1 MMSENVIN
9 EVMSMLLVEDRR
21 SDLLTKFKSLNIN
34 WPTRT
39 TEENKDELFRL
50 IWDRDLSPTKK
61 YIPWLFRQI
70 ELNPGLNPY
79 SLDDTMFDISTYMEL
94 IEKRT
99 NKGIETDFQ
108 NRLKNGDLQNFALVY
123 DKILKAPKDINSY
136 DSINAL
142 REYYK
147 HIKEYTFAKDEIK
160 KAKKE
165 SKKLYEDANYLI
177 VQPLSYTA
185 SCVYG
190 AGTKWCVSSRDTDR
204 HFEDYTRSS
213 KFVYVINKKSNDRK
227 YGKFALRIPNNKKE
241 STEVWDQQDARSTFD
256 IMFEKMPGINL
267 ILDDIL
273 NISTNEYQ
281 ILKKYQEGKIKED
294 EVFLPNTNFEIENG
308 TLFMMFEDNEEYFK
322 LFKYELYDYT
332 ISEMIAITSY
342 SYGYSSREW
351 TDSYTAK
358 EEFDEGYMF
367 GYLDDENLG
376 KLKKIVKILRPSFDF
391 LETEERR
398 NWEVYKEMAQIL
410 GTYDRFKDD
419 MISSYSMAS
428 DRAYEVGLE
437 QAIKDEF
444 CDCLGPLGIKM
455 IKCFKSYSISVED
468 MLKLY
473 EENSDPKNS
482 IEKTIAMSIT
492 TLSLP
497 DVIENSYEY
506 RDEDTLVSEL
516 NSDIRGEIEKLYD
529 SIMDNEDGLFD
540 DIDEYSKIVD
550 YIVKNFGFNVRKNI
564 PTQPDTYFEIVG
576 VEPQNEVLIEITKGY
591 KRKRLLVS
599 LEQLET
605 LLKNYKL
612 FDII

>member
-21 SDLLTKFKSLNIN
+21 SDLLEKFKGLNIN

-39 TEENKDELFRL
+39 TEKNKDELFRL

-61 YIPWLFRQI
+61 YIPWLFKQI

-177 VQPLSYTA
+177 VQPLSYIA

-190 AGTKWCVSSRDTDR
+190 AGTKWCVSSRDTNR
-204 HFEDYTRSS
+204 HFEDYTRNS
-213 KFVYVINKKSNDRK
+213 KFVYVINKKSNDKK
-227 YGKFALRIPNNKKE
+227 YGKFALRIPNNRKE
-241 STEVWDQQDARSTFD
+241 STEVWDQQDVRSTFD

-273 NISTNEYQ
+273 NLSTNEYQ

-332 ISEMIAITSY
+332 ISEMIAITTF

-351 TDSYTAK
+351 TDSYTAR
-358 EEFDEGYMF
+358 EEFEEGYMF

-419 MISSYSMAS
+419 MITYYSMAS
-428 DRAYEVGLE
+428 DSAYEVGLKR
-437 QAIKDEF
+437 AIEDEF

-473 EENSDPKNS
+473 EEHSDPKNS

-506 RDEDTLVSEL
+506 RDDDTLVSEL
-516 NSDIRGEIEKLYD
+516 NSDIRNEIEKLYD

-540 DIDEYSKIVD
+540 DIYEYSKIVD

>member
-1 MMSENVIN
+1 MSENVIN

-39 TEENKDELFRL
+39 TDENKDELFRM
-50 IWDRDLSPTKK
+50 IWDRDLSATKK
-61 YIPWLFRQI
+61 YIPWLFKQI
-70 ELNPGLNPY
+70 ELNPGMNPY

-108 NRLKNGDLQNFALVY
+108 NRLKNGDLQNFVLLY

-177 VQPLSYTA
+177 VQPLSYIA

-190 AGTKWCVSSRDTDR
+190 AGTKWCVSSRDTNR
-204 HFEDYTRSS
+204 HFEDYTRNS
-213 KFVYVINKKSNDRK
+213 KFVYVINKKSNDKK
-227 YGKFALRIPNNKKE
+227 YGKFALRIPNNRKE
-241 STEVWDQQDARSTFD
+241 STEVWDQQDVRSTFD

-273 NISTNEYQ
+273 NLSTNEYQ

-332 ISEMIAITSY
+332 ISEMIAITTF

-351 TDSYTAK
+351 TDSYTAR
-358 EEFDEGYMF
+358 EEFEEGYMF

-419 MISSYSMAS
+419 MISYYSMAS
-428 DRAYEVGLE
+428 DSAYEVGLKR
-437 QAIKDEF
+437 AIEDEF

-473 EENSDPKNS
+473 EEHSDPKNS
-482 IEKTIAMSIT
+482 IEKTIGMSIT

-506 RDEDTLVSEL
+506 RDDDTLVSEL
-516 NSDIRGEIEKLYD
+516 NSDIRNEIEKLYD

>member
-1 MMSENVIN
+1 MSENVIN

-21 SDLLTKFKSLNIN
+21 SDLFNEFMNLDI
-34 WPTRT
+34 
-39 TEENKDELFRL
+39 D
-50 IWDRDLSPTKK
+50 WDRQSDDENFKKQIFDQIWAQDKTPTKK
-61 YIPWLFRQI
+61 YLPWILKQSKQVKGIGWNNIINSMMTVYEQMDF
-70 ELNPGLNPY
+70 
-79 SLDDTMFDISTYMEL
+79 

-108 NRLKNGDLQNFALVY
+108 NRLKNGDLQNFALVF

-136 DSINAL
+136 DNINAL

-147 HIKEYTFAKDEIK
+147 HVKEYTFAKDEIK

-165 SKKLYEDANYLI
+165 SKKLYEDSNYLV
-177 VQPLSYTA
+177 VQPLTHTA

-190 AGTKWCVSSRDTDR
+190 AGTRWCVSSRDSDR
-204 HFEDYTRSS
+204 YFQDYIKSS
-213 KFVYVINKKSNDRK
+213 KFVYVIDKKSNDRK

-241 STEVWDQQDARSTFD
+241 STEVWDQQDARSNFD

-267 ILDDIL
+267 ILDDVL
-273 NISTNEYQ
+273 NLSTNEYQ

-294 EVFLPNTNFEIENG
+294 ELFLGNSNFEIENG
-308 TLFMMFEDNEEYFK
+308 TLFMFFEDNEEYFK

-332 ISEMIAITSY
+332 ISEMVALTSNY
-342 SYGYSSREW
+342 YGYSREW
-351 TDSYTAK
+351 TDSYTSR
-358 EEFDEGYMF
+358 EEFEEGYMF

-376 KLKKIVKILRPSFDF
+376 KLKKIVKILRPDF
-391 LETEERR
+391 NFVETEERR
-398 NWEVYKEMAQIL
+398 NWEIYKEMALIL
-410 GTYDRFKDD
+410 GTYDKFKDE

-428 DRAYEVGLE
+428 DSAYEVGLK
-437 QAIKDEF
+437 QAVEDEF
-444 CDCLGPLGIKM
+444 CDCLSPLGIKM
-455 IKCFKSYSISVED
+455 INCFKSYSISVGD

-473 EENSDPKNS
+473 EEHSDPKNS
-482 IEKTIAMSIT
+482 IQKTIAMSIT
-492 TLSLP
+492 SLSLP
-497 DVIENSYEY
+497 DVVENSYEY

-516 NSDIRGEIEKLYD
+516 NNDVRGEIEILYD

-550 YIVKNFGFNVRKNI
+550 YVVKHFGFNVKRNI

-576 VEPQNEVLIEITKGY
+576 VEPQNEVLIEISKGY

>member
-294 EVFLPNTNFEIENG
+294 EVFLPNTNFV
-308 TLFMMFEDNEEYFK
+308 
-322 LFKYELYDYT
+322 
-332 ISEMIAITSY
+332 
-342 SYGYSSREW
+342 
-351 TDSYTAK
+351 
-358 EEFDEGYMF
+358 
-367 GYLDDENLG
+367 G
-376 KLKKIVKILRPSFDF
+376 KIKK
-391 LETEERR
+391 
-398 NWEVYKEMAQIL
+398 
-410 GTYDRFKDD
+410 
-419 MISSYSMAS
+419 
-428 DRAYEVGLE
+428 
-437 QAIKDEF
+437 
-444 CDCLGPLGIKM
+444 DC
-455 IKCFKSYSISVED
+455 
-468 MLKLY
+468 
-473 EENSDPKNS
+473 
-482 IEKTIAMSIT
+482 
-492 TLSLP
+492 
-497 DVIENSYEY
+497 
-506 RDEDTLVSEL
+506 
-516 NSDIRGEIEKLYD
+516 
-529 SIMDNEDGLFD
+529 
-540 DIDEYSKIVD
+540 
-550 YIVKNFGFNVRKNI
+550 KNI
-564 PTQPDTYFEIVG
+564 KT
-576 VEPQNEVLIEITKGY
+576 
-591 KRKRLLVS
+591 
-599 LEQLET
+599 
-605 LLKNYKL
+605 
-612 FDII
+612 